1 MESIYFQ
8 LTTSRNKK
16 YNRYTYMNIQDIIKV
31 MFEFYYELLETY
43 DFY

>member
-8 LTTSRNKK
+8 LTTS